1 MKLKIAICDDEQLQI
16 EHLKAA
22 TEQWSRCFG
31 HSCDICVFSS
41 AEEFLFSYEEDKSF
55 DILLLDVEM
64 GEISGIALAKKL
76 RNENKRSEII
86 FITSHFEFFGEG
98 YEVDALHYL
107 IKPVEQEKLG
117 TVLSKAVEKLSVQP
131 PSVVISVEGETVK
144 LYEEDI
150 LYVESMLHYLSI
162 VTKDREYKLKEKISA
177 FEDRLSDDFYRIHRS
192 YLVSLKHV
200 IRISRVSVT
209 LSNGAELP
217 LARGKYDDVNYAFI
231 ARN

>member
-31 HSCDICVFSS
+31 HFCDICVFSS
-41 AEEFLFSYEEDKSF
+41 AEEFLFAYEEDKSF

-64 GEISGIALAKKL
+64 GEISGIALAKKI
-76 RNENKRSEII
+76 RIENKRSEII
-86 FITSHFEFFGEG
+86 FITSHLEFFGEG

-200 IRISRVSVT
+200 IRISRASVT